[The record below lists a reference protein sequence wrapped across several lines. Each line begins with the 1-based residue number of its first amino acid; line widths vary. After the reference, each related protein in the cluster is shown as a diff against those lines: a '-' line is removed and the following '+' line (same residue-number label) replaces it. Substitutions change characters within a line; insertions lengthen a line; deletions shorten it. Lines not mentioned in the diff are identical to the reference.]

1 MKAHRIWD
9 EEQAVKKPINARLSI
24 KKQLK
29 SAMLTSVQGGHSR
42 SLGSEPVWVHVTRG
56 S

>member
-1 MKAHRIWD
+1 MKAHRIRD
-9 EEQAVKKPINARLSI
+9 GEQAVKKPIDVGLSI

-29 SAMLTSVQGGHSR
+29 SAMLTSFQGGHSK